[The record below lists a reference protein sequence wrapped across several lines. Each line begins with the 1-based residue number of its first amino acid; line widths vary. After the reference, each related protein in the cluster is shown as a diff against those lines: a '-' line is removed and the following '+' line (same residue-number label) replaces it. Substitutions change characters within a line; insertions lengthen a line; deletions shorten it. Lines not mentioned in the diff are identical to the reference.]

1 MDPRVSST
9 LCQSYSK
16 VQCAGKTGFHSGLN
30 GSCQDGGL
38 QYEAGSEIAQASQGN
53 TYLMHILKRMDLFI
67 IGRTNIS

>member
-30 GSCQDGGL
+30 GSYQDGRL
-38 QYEAGSEIAQASQGN
+38 QYEAGFEIAHLAGQ
-53 TYLMHILKRMDLFI
+53 HISNAYSKTHEFF
-67 IGRTNIS
+67 SP